1 MIRPRRGKGKLIYG
15 MNGRDTRARLNGRT
29 DRTLPS
35 EHIGHDNSYPS
46 SSGKF
51 AQSPP
56 NLIDVNVEQKARQV
70 LADNRVALFV
80 VAYQAEEHI
89 DGVLRR
95 IPGWVERA
103 LAEIYMIDD
112 DSDDNTVTIAQNA
125 HTPTDCPLFYVYR
138 TPYNQGYGGNQK
150 LGYRYALK
158 KEFDI
163 VVLLHGDGQYAPE
176 QLPSILAPYADGAD
190 AVFGSRFLKPGD
202 ALRGGMPLYKWIG
215 NRILTGL
222 QNAVM
227 GTHLSEW
234 HSGYRSYRTSAL
246 QAIPFAKNSSWFD
259 FDTDI
264 IVQLLD
270 AGCRIEE
277 APIPTYYGAE
287 ISRVNGLLYAW
298 RCIKTVVQYRLMQL
312 EIFYDPKFDL
322 SHNRRESVYTG
333 KRAETSLHHYIR
345 GRPISPGS
353 KLLDLGGGGE
363 QPVSLTFAK
372 SGFDVT
378 CVDQDPAREKSPV
391 KHYVIDLDEPWDE
404 QFPVETYDVVF
415 ALDVI
420 EHLKSPEAAVGQIY
434 DRMRARGKLYASTAN
449 IAFLPVRIMSL
460 FGFFNYGRRGILD
473 MTHRRFF
480 TVGSFRRLLR
490 NEGFRIDR
498 VVAFGPPLSDLTA
511 GRSRFANAIDKA
523 LNVLGRSWAPLFS
536 YQFLVEVTRLP
547 SAEELMDQTF
557 KDL

>member
-1 MIRPRRGKGKLIYG
+1 
-15 MNGRDTRARLNGRT
+15 MN
-29 DRTLPS
+29 
-35 EHIGHDNSYPS
+35 
-46 SSGKF
+46 
-51 AQSPP
+51 
-56 NLIDVNVEQKARQV
+56 DVEKKARQV

-80 VAYQAEEHI
+80 IAYQAEEHI
-89 DGVLRR
+89 DAVIRR
-95 IPGWVERA
+95 VPDWVKRA

-112 DSDDNTVTIAQNA
+112 DSDDKTVTIAKNA
-125 HTPTDCPLFYVYR
+125 RTTTDCPIFYVNK

-176 QLPSILAPYADGAD
+176 RLPSILAPYADGAD
-190 AVFGSRFLKPGD
+190 AVFGSRFLKPGA
-202 ALRGGMPLYKWIG
+202 ALKGGMPLYKWIG
-215 NRILTGL
+215 NRILTSF
-222 QNAVM
+222 QNAMM

-246 QAIPFAKNSSWFD
+246 QTIPFAMNSSWFD
-259 FDTDI
+259 FDTDV

-298 RCIKTVVQYRLMQL
+298 RCAKSVVKYRLMQL

-322 SHNRRESVYTG
+322 PNSRRESVYTG
-333 KRAETSLHHYIR
+333 KRAETSLHHYAR

-353 KLLDLGGGGE
+353 KLLDVGGGGE
-363 QPVSLTFAK
+363 QPVSRPFAE

-378 CVDQDPAREKSPV
+378 CIDQDQAREESRV
-391 KHYVIDLDEPWDE
+391 KHYVVDLDEPWDE
-404 QFPVETYDVVF
+404 QIPVEIYDVVF

-420 EHLKSPEAAVGQIY
+420 EHLKSPEAAVEQIY
-434 DRMRARGKLYASTAN
+434 ARMRAGGKLYASTAN
-449 IAFLPVRIMSL
+449 VAFLPVRIMSL

-480 TVGSFRRLLR
+480 TIGSFRRLLR
-490 NEGFRIDR
+490 NGGFRIDR

-511 GRSRFANAIDKA
+511 QRSRLVNAIDKA
-523 LNVLGRSWAPLFS
+523 LNVLARRWAPLFS
-536 YQFLVEVTRLP
+536 YQFLIEVTRLP
-547 SAEELMDQTF
+547 SAEELMVQTF
-557 KDL
+557 NDL